1 MQLNNK
7 NVLLEQIFTKREEIL
22 ACAAAKIWELEKK
35 VWGKQ
40 TEITA
45 GGKKTFKAYFDFIF
59 SETNRN
65 HRLQKKAFKSYIDFI
80 FSEWQNEFDKG

>member
-65 HRLQKKAFKSYIDFI
+65 HRWLKKPKTYIDFI
-80 FSEWQNEFDKG
+80 FSEWQNEFEKG